1 MTTRALASATV
12 AALLAVP
19 AFVASVTTVAAQAPA
34 ARPAAAA
41 AAASNWTPPRTP
53 WGDPDISGNF
63 SNKYEIGTPFER
75 PAEFAGR
82 TIDSFTPAEITAI
95 AKARQERNLLN
106 YPHQGD
112 ADNPAGNLG
121 GPNTWGDRFEISK
134 GTRPWF
140 VIDPPDGKIPDLTP
154 EARKRQAAGRAEAA
168 ARAKNYVPG
177 PLASWNQWRDQ
188 QNVSLY
194 DRCITRGLPGSMMP
208 ASYGNSYRIT
218 QGPGYVAITYEMVH
232 ETRVIPI
239 DTRPQLDP
247 AIRQYMGAG
256 RGHWEGD
263 TLVVEAANFRNPYR
277 GSTANVKLTERFT
290 RIAPNVVDWKTTV
303 EDPQTWTRP
312 WTFAVPLTENDAE
325 AVVEYACH
333 EGNYSMPLR
342 LKAGRAAEVAAEEAA
357 KKGLT
362 VGPREQFL
370 DEDEE
375 RQEKERLE
383 RERER
388 QR

>member
-1 MTTRALASATV
+1 MSRRNL
-12 AALLAVP
+12 ALLSAGVLAAVLP
-19 AFVASVTTVAAQAPA
+19 LLVTLAAQAPVSQ
-34 ARPAAAA
+34 PAAAT
-41 AAASNWTPPRTP
+41 ASRTDGWKPPRTP

-75 PAEFAGR
+75 PADYEGR
-82 TIDSFTPAEITAI
+82 RIEDFTPTELAAI
-95 AKARQERNLLN
+95 ARARQERNLLN

-121 GPNTWGDRFEISK
+121 GPNTWGDRFEIGK
-134 GTRPWF
+134 GSRPWF
-140 VIDPPDGKIPDLTP
+140 VIDPPDGRIPPLTP
-154 EARKRQAAGRAEAA
+154 EAQKRQAAARAAAA
-168 ARAKNYVPG
+168 ARAKNYIAG
-177 PLASWNQWRDQ
+177 PQATWEQWREQ

-208 ASYGNSYRIT
+208 ASYGNSYRIV
-218 QGPGYVAITYEMVH
+218 QSPGYVAITYEMVH
-232 ETRVIPI
+232 ETRVIPL
-239 DTRPQLDP
+239 DGRPPLNQTN
-247 AIRQYMGAG
+247 RHYMGDG

-263 TLVVEAANFRNPYR
+263 TLVVEATNFRIPYR
-277 GSTANVKLTERFT
+277 GSSENLRLIERFT
-290 RIAPNVVDWKTTV
+290 RIAPKVVDWKVTV
-303 EDPQTWTRP
+303 DDPHTWTKA

-342 LKAGRAAEVAAEEAA
+342 LRAGRAAEIAAEEAA
-357 KKGLT
+357 RKGVT
-362 VGPREQFL
+362 AAPRERFL

>member
-1 MTTRALASATV
+1 ML
-12 AALLAVP
+12 
-19 AFVASVTTVAAQAPA
+19 AFVFSFTGAADAQAPA
-34 ARPAAAA
+34 ARTAGAPG
-41 AAASNWTPPRTP
+41 AASNWTPPRTP
-53 WGDPDISGNF
+53 WGDPDISGDF

-82 TIDSFTPAEITAI
+82 TIDSFTPAEIAAI
-95 AKARQERNLLN
+95 ARARQERNLLN

-140 VIDPPDGKIPDLTP
+140 VIDPPDGKIPEMTP
-154 EARKRQAAGRAEAA
+154 EARKRQAAQRAAA
-168 ARAKNYVPG
+168 QARAKNYVPG
-177 PLASWNQWRDQ
+177 PLASWDQWRDQ

-208 ASYGNSYRIT
+208 ASYGNSYRIA
-218 QGPGYVAITYEMVH
+218 QGPGFVAITYEMVH
-232 ETRVIPI
+232 ETRVIP
-239 DTRPQLDP
+239 LDGREPLNP

-263 TLVVEAANFRNPYR
+263 TLVVEATNFRTAYR
-277 GSTANVKLTERFT
+277 GSTVNVKLTERFT

-303 EDPQTWTRP
+303 DDPQTWTRP
-312 WTFAVPLTENDAE
+312 WTFAVPLTESNSE

-357 KKGLT
+357 KKGITL
-362 VGPREQFL
+362 GPREQFL

-388 QR
+388 QQK